1 MLIAIP
7 PKFALSYVVGFIKGK
22 STIYLVRVYGKR
34 KRNFVG
40 AAFLRPWVLD
50 LDGRTR

>member
-7 PKFALSYVVGFIKGK
+7 PEFALSYVVVFIKGK

-40 AAFLRPWVLD
+40 AALLRPWVLD